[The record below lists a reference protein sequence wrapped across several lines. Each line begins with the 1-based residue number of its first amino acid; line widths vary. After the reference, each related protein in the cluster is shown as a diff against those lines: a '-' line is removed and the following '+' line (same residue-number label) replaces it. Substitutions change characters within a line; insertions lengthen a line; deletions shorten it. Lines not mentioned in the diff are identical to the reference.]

1 MVREALMMVRMSID
15 AFVNSD
21 AGLAKK
27 VIQYDTS
34 VDNNN
39 RMVIS
44 ELKELMK
51 TDTSLVEPA
60 LHCFSASRHIERI
73 ADHAENIAEE
83 VVYLVDGDIVRH
95 KHGNFSLGKYSKQD
109 AETKLLK
116 VKGDLQLKAEELSL
130 KARESAA
137 KTGEDPAMA
146 AMRLQQEI
154 AQAQELHGLEMAAK
168 QMELQQAQAQQ
179 QQAMQQQQAQVQ
191 QKMAHGGQVH
201 SQKLEH
207 AEMDRLEK
215 LLQGN
220 RE

>member
-1 MVREALMMVRMSID
+1 MKLLRYGPKGQEKPGMLD
-15 AFVNSD
+15 AAGVIRDLSGVVPDIAGDVLSD

-109 AETKLLK
+109 AETK
-116 VKGDLQLKAEELSL
+116 
-130 KARESAA
+130 
-137 KTGEDPAMA
+137 DP
-146 AMRLQQEI
+146 
-154 AQAQELHGLEMAAK
+154 
-168 QMELQQAQAQQ
+168 
-179 QQAMQQQQAQVQ
+179 
-191 QKMAHGGQVH
+191 
-201 SQKLEH
+201 
-207 AEMDRLEK
+207 
-215 LLQGN
+215 GN
-220 RE
+220 